1 MAEGKNWCFT
11 DFTLHTDY
19 SALDGSYVIY
29 GKEICEE
36 TERLHHQGYMEFHTN
51 RKLARLKKFD
61 RTIHWS
67 LRQGNQAQAIDYCK
81 KDGEYTE
88 VGEAKAIR
96 PGARNDLVAVRTAIN
111 NGAGMRQICDI
122 ATSYQA
128 IKMAEVYLKHVETQ
142 RNWLPN
148 VTWFYGP
155 TGSGK
160 TRKAVEE
167 AGDNYYMS
175 SRNLKWWEGY
185 DAHENVIIDDFRK
198 DFCTFHELLRILDR
212 YPYRVEVKGSSRQL
226 LAKNIWITSCFH
238 PRDVYDT
245 REDIEQLI
253 RRINLISNLRFET
266 EIEVQGNTIPGPDII
281 I

>member
-1 MAEGKNWCFT
+1 MAEGKNWVFT
-11 DFTLHTDY
+11 DFNLHTDY
-19 SALDGSYVIY
+19 SSLDGSYVIY
-29 GKEICEE
+29 GIEKCEE
-36 TERLHHQGYMEFHTN
+36 GRVHHQGYIEFQTN
-51 RKLARLKKFD
+51 RKLNRLKKFD
-61 RTIHWS
+61 REIHWE

-88 VGEAKAIR
+88 SGEAKAAR
-96 PGARNDLVAVRTAIN
+96 PGTRNDLVAVRTAIN
-111 NGAGMRQICDI
+111 NGAGMREICDI
-122 ATSYQA
+122 ATSYQS
-128 IKMAEVYLKHVETQ
+128 IKMAEVYLKHIERQ
-142 RNWLPN
+142 RDWMPE
-148 VTWFYGP
+148 VTWFYGK

-167 AGDNYYMS
+167 AGNIYYMS

-212 YPYRVEVKGSSRQL
+212 YPYRVEVKGGSRQL
-226 LAKNIWITSCFH
+226 LAKKIWITSCYH

-253 RRINLISNLRFET
+253 RRINLISNLRFEN
-266 EIEVQGNTIPGPDII
+266 EIEVQGNTNPEPDM
-281 I
+281 